1 VYNKAAIL
9 TGSSGAIGSAI
20 VDVLQKNKFFVVGV
34 DVKPPDLSM
43 PNEFIEVDLSEL
55 IANEALRDSFIAR
68 VHSVLVGHNLEVI
81 IHSAAIQVFDDNSMD
96 DVVMFLKSQSIN
108 AASSLLLY
116 RGFSDLLCLNRGT
129 FLNVGSIHSSL
140 TKPGFLSYAAS
151 KASLRSLTR
160 SLAMESEGR
169 VRVLSIEP
177 AAIDTEM
184 LSSGFDDKE
193 KLEQLK
199 SYHPVK
205 DIGTTRE
212 LAEFIHLLVQSE
224 ARFLHGSAIDF
235 SGGIASRLHDPD

>member
-1 VYNKAAIL
+1 MFNKAAIL

-20 VDVLQKNKFFVVGV
+20 VDVLQKNNFFVFGV
-34 DVKPPDLSM
+34 DVNPPGLTT

-55 IANEALRDSFIAR
+55 ITNEELRDSFIAR
-68 VHSVLVGHNLEVI
+68 VHSVLDGYTLEVV
-81 IHSAAIQVFDDNSMD
+81 IHSAAMQILDDNSMN
-96 DVVMFLKSQSIN
+96 DVVAFMKSQAIN

-116 RGFSDLLCLNRGT
+116 RVFFDLLCLNQGT

-160 SLAMESEGR
+160 SLAIESEGR

-184 LSSGFDDKE
+184 LSSSFDDKE

-199 SYHPVK
+199 SFHPVK
-205 DIGTTRE
+205 DIGTTHE
-212 LAEFIHLLVQSE
+212 LAEFILLLVQSE

>member
-1 VYNKAAIL
+1 
-9 TGSSGAIGSAI
+9 
-20 VDVLQKNKFFVVGV
+20 
-34 DVKPPDLSM
+34 M
-43 PNEFIEVDLSEL
+43 
-55 IANEALRDSFIAR
+55 
-68 VHSVLVGHNLEVI
+68 
-81 IHSAAIQVFDDNSMD
+81 
-96 DVVMFLKSQSIN
+96 KSQAIN

-116 RGFSDLLCLNRGT
+116 RVFFDLLCLNQGT

-160 SLAMESEGR
+160 SLAIESEGR

-184 LSSGFDDKE
+184 LRSGFDDKE

-199 SYHPVK
+199 SYHPIK
-205 DIGTTRE
+205 DIGTTYE
-212 LAEFIHLLVQSE
+212 LAEFILLLVQSE
-224 ARFLHGSAIDF
+224 ARFLNGSAIDF